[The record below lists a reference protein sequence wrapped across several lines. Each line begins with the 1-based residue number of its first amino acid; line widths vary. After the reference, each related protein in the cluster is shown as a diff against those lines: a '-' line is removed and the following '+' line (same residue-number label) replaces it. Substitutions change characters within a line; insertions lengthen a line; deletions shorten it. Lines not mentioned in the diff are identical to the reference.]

1 MKKPVILLPAFLFV
15 GNRDELVL
23 ADLELQKQLKN
34 LTDRDEFIQKVIEL
48 SAASGLE
55 ISRGEVED
63 QMRENRR
70 LWHERWM

>member
-1 MKKPVILLPAFLFV
+1 MSKENLNQFCH
-15 GNRDELVL
+15 LVL
-23 ADLELQKQLKN
+23 NDLELQDQLNN
-34 LTDRDEFIQKVIEL
+34 LTERDEFIPKVIEL

-55 ISRGEVED
+55 ITREEVED